1 MSAPMPHRADA
12 DLYAEYRPYY
22 PSALFDGLRGELLS
36 VPLQVCDLGAGTGLA
51 SASWVNAQK
60 TGGASPSHIQ
70 LTLVDP
76 DPLLLQKSKTQAAFQ
91 DVGSLRLV
99 QSAAETTP
107 LEASSQ
113 DLILIGSAVHWM
125 DGEKTAKESVRILRP
140 GGKLL
145 VFEYQFPKALH
156 PEAASLNEWV
166 RRQFNEKW
174 RAPEQ
179 RPRGK
184 FSELL
189 KPFAAHSGL
198 SRAHREKVL
207 PCPMILEL
215 SATDFSGLLF
225 SQSRTQHFEEA
236 LGSSDEVL
244 KHRKEVTEKVQALW
258 PASKTQSQKPGAL
271 KFDFKLQFA
280 SFTATE

>member
-12 DLYAEYRPYY
+12 DLYAEYRPHY
-22 PSALFDGLRGELLS
+22 PSALFDGLRGALAS
-36 VPLQVCDLGAGTGLA
+36 RPLQVCDLGAGTGLA

-60 TGGASPSHIQ
+60 TWGNSLANIQ

-76 DPLLLQKSKTQAAFQ
+76 DSLLLQKSKTQAAFQ
-91 DVGSLRLV
+91 EVASLRLV
-99 QSAAETTP
+99 QSPAENTP
-107 LEASSQ
+107 LDARSQ

-125 DGEKTAKESVRILRP
+125 NGGKTAQECVRLLRP
-140 GGKLL
+140 RGKLL

-156 PEAASLNEWV
+156 PEATSLNEWV

-189 KPFAAHSGL
+189 EPFAAQSGL
-198 SRAHREKVL
+198 SRDHREKTL
-207 PCPMILEL
+207 PCPMILKL

-236 LGSSDEVL
+236 LGSRDEVL

-258 PASKTQSQKPGAL
+258 PTPQTSGLKPEAL
-271 KFDFKLQFA
+271 EFDFKLQFA